1 MARVSQSRQS
11 PIDATNVEESPMR
24 PRTLALLAAAMTLA
38 RAADVL
44 AFEAPESKLFTTR
57 DFKLESGVVLP
68 ELTLAYE
75 TYGKLAPDGRNAV
88 LYTHGY
94 TSSHHA
100 AGRYGATGAAKGHKG
115 GDVGSWDKLIGP
127 GKAIDTDKLF
137 VVASNVLGSSYGSTN
152 PASIDPKT
160 GKPYG
165 PDFPRHTVVDIVR
178 AQKALLDHLGVKH
191 LVAVAGPSYGGYQAF
206 QWAVAYPDFMRGIVP
221 VVTAPKSTGG
231 AEATQ
236 KLIQRLAEDPN
247 WNGGWYYDK
256 GGVAAVLTKIRV
268 ATLKFYGIE
277 AQLAAQYPDAAER
290 EAAIVKQAE
299 PWAQNFD
306 ANSMVVLRRALETYD
321 TTPAFGKIKAKVLYV
336 ISRTDNL
343 FPPSIAP
350 AYLQA
355 LKAAGVDARYFEID
369 SELGH
374 LASGLD
380 GDKWAPA
387 LKAFMA
393 ELIGQS

>member
-1 MARVSQSRQS
+1 
-11 PIDATNVEESPMR
+11 MR
-24 PRTLALLAAAMTLA
+24 PFTLTLLAAVMTLA
-38 RAADVL
+38 VAADAK
-44 AFEAPESKLFTTR
+44 AFDAPESKLFTTR
-57 DFKLESGVVLP
+57 DFRLESGVVLP

-75 TYGKLAPDGRNAV
+75 TYGTLAPDGRNAV
-88 LYTHGY
+88 LHTHGY

-100 AGRYGATGAAKGHKG
+100 AGTYGATGAGKGHKA

-127 GKAIDTDKLF
+127 GKAIDTSRLF
-137 VVASNVLGSSYGSTN
+137 VVASNMLGSSYGSTN
-152 PASIDPKT
+152 PATINPKT

-165 PDFPRHTVVDIVR
+165 PDFPRTTVGDIVR

-191 LVAVAGPSYGGYQAF
+191 LIAVVGPSYGGYQAF
-206 QWAVAYPDFMRGIVP
+206 QWAVTYPDFMNGIVP
-221 VVTAPKSTGG
+221 VVTAPTSSGG
-231 AEATQ
+231 AASTQ
-236 KLIQRLAEDPN
+236 KLIGQLAEDPN

-256 GGVAAVLTKIRV
+256 GGVAAVLTKMRV

-277 AQLAAQYPDAAER
+277 AQLTAQYPDAAAR

-306 ANSMVVLRRALETYD
+306 ANSMVVLRRALETFD
-321 TTPAFGKIKAKVLYV
+321 TTPQLGKIKAKVLYV

-350 AYLQA
+350 GHMQV
-355 LKAAGVDARYFEID
+355 LKAAGVDARYVEID

-393 ELIGQS
+393 ELMDQS

>member
-1 MARVSQSRQS
+1 
-11 PIDATNVEESPMR
+11 MR
-24 PRTLALLAAAMTLA
+24 PFTPALLAVAMTLTV
-38 RAADVL
+38 AADAKAL
-44 AFEAPESKLFTTR
+44 DAPESKLFTTR

-75 TYGKLAPDGRNAV
+75 TYGTLAPDGRNAV
-88 LYTHGY
+88 LHTHGY
-94 TSSHHA
+94 TGSHHA
-100 AGRYGATGAAKGHKG
+100 AGTYGATGAGKGHKA

-127 GKAIDTDKLF
+127 GKAIDTSRLF
-137 VVASNVLGSSYGSTN
+137 VVASNMLGSSYGSTN
-152 PASIDPKT
+152 PATINPKT

-165 PDFPRHTVVDIVR
+165 PDFPRHTVGDIVR

-191 LVAVAGPSYGGYQAF
+191 LIAVVGPSYGGYQAF
-206 QWAVAYPDFMRGIVP
+206 QWAVTYPDFMRGVVP
-221 VVTAPKSTGG
+221 VVTAPKSSGG
-231 AEATQ
+231 AASTQ
-236 KLIQRLAEDPN
+236 KLIDQLAQDPN
-247 WNGGWYYDK
+247 WHGGWYYDK
-256 GGVAAVLTKIRV
+256 GGVAAVLTRMRV

-277 AQLAAQYPDAAER
+277 AQLAAQYPDAAAR

-306 ANSMVVLRRALETYD
+306 ANSMVVLRRALETFD
-321 TTPAFGKIKAKVLYV
+321 TTPQFAKIKAKVLYV

-350 AYLQA
+350 GHMQA

-393 ELIGQS
+393 ELMGQS

>member
-1 MARVSQSRQS
+1 
-11 PIDATNVEESPMR
+11 MR
-24 PRTLALLAAAMTLA
+24 LRTPALLAAAMTLA
-38 RAADVL
+38 VAADAK
-44 AFEAPESKLFTTR
+44 AFDAPESKLFTTR

-75 TYGKLAPDGRNAV
+75 TYGTLAPDGRNAV
-88 LYTHGY
+88 LHTHGY
-94 TSSHHA
+94 TGSHHA
-100 AGRYGATGAAKGHKG
+100 AGTYGATGAGKGHKA

-127 GKAIDTDKLF
+127 GKAIDTSRLF
-137 VVASNVLGSSYGSTN
+137 VVASNMLGSSYGSTN
-152 PASIDPKT
+152 PATINPKT

-165 PDFPRHTVVDIVR
+165 PDFPRHTVSDIVR

-191 LVAVAGPSYGGYQAF
+191 LIAVVGPSYGGYQAF
-206 QWAVAYPDFMRGIVP
+206 QWAVTYPDFMRGVVP
-221 VVTAPKSTGG
+221 VVTAPKSSGG
-231 AEATQ
+231 AASTQ
-236 KLIQRLAEDPN
+236 KLIEQLAQDPN
-247 WNGGWYYDK
+247 WNGGWYYDN
-256 GGVAAVLTKIRV
+256 GGVAAVLTKMRV

-277 AQLAAQYPDAAER
+277 AQLAAQYPDAAAR

-306 ANSMVVLRRALETYD
+306 ANSMVVLRRALEHYD
-321 TTPAFGKIKAKVLYV
+321 TTPQFGNIKAKVLYV

-350 AYLQA
+350 GHMQA

-374 LASGLD
+374 LASALD

-387 LKAFMA
+387 LRAFMA
-393 ELIGQS
+393 ELMGQS

>member
-1 MARVSQSRQS
+1 
-11 PIDATNVEESPMR
+11 MR

-137 VVASNVLGSSYGSTN
+137 VVASNMLGSSYGSTN

-191 LVAVAGPSYGGYQAF
+191 LVAVVGPSYGGYQAF
-206 QWAVAYPDFMRGIVP
+206 QWAVTYPDFMRGIVP

-306 ANSMVVLRRALETYD
+306 ANSHGGAAPRARDLRHDARVRKDQGQGALRHLPHRQPV
-321 TTPAFGKIKAKVLYV
+321 PALD
-336 ISRTDNL
+336 R
-343 FPPSIAP
+343 
-350 AYLQA
+350 
-355 LKAAGVDARYFEID
+355 AGVHAGSQGRRRRCPLLRDRQRARTPRQRPRRRQV
-369 SELGH
+369 G
-374 LASGLD
+374 ARR
-380 GDKWAPA
+380 
-387 LKAFMA
+387 
-393 ELIGQS
+393 

>member
-1 MARVSQSRQS
+1 MARVPQSSQS
-11 PIDATNVEESPMR
+11 PIDATNVEENQMR
-24 PRTLALLAAAMTLA
+24 PRTLTVLAAAMTFANASSALA
-38 RAADVL
+38 LD
-44 AFEAPESKLFTTR
+44 APESRLFTTR
-57 DFKLESGVVLP
+57 DFRLESGVVLP

-75 TYGKLAPDGRNAV
+75 TYGRLAPDGRNGV
-88 LYTHGY
+88 LHTHGY

-100 AGRYGATGAAKGHKG
+100 AGRYGETGAAKGHKG

-127 GKAIDTDKLF
+127 GKAIDTAKLF
-137 VVASNVLGSSYGSTN
+137 VVASNMLGSSHGSTN
-152 PASIDPKT
+152 PASIDPRT

-165 PDFPRHTVVDIVR
+165 PDFPRYTVADIVR

-191 LVAVAGPSYGGYQAF
+191 LVAVVGPSYGGYQAF
-206 QWAVAYPDFMRGIVP
+206 QWAVTYPEFMRGIVP

-231 AEATQ
+231 ADATQ
-236 KLIQRLAEDPN
+236 KLIERLAEDPN

-256 GGVAAVLTKIRV
+256 GGVAAVLTKMRV

-277 AQLAAQYPDAAER
+277 AQLAAQYPDALER

-299 PWAQNFD
+299 PWARNFD
-306 ANSMVVLRRALETYD
+306 ANSMVVLRRALETFD
-321 TTPAFGKIKAKVLYV
+321 TTAGFGNIKAKVLYV

-350 AYLQA
+350 AYMQA
-355 LKAAGVDARYFEID
+355 LKAAGVDARYVEID

-387 LKAFMA
+387 LRAFMA

>member
-1 MARVSQSRQS
+1 MPPTRWR
-11 PIDATNVEESPMR
+11 
-24 PRTLALLAAAMTLA
+24 
-38 RAADVL
+38 
-44 AFEAPESKLFTTR
+44 FEAPESKLFTTR

-75 TYGKLAPDGRNAV
+75 TYGTLAPDGRNAV
-88 LYTHGY
+88 LHTHGY

-100 AGRYGATGAAKGHKG
+100 AGRYGATGAAKGHKA

-137 VVASNVLGSSYGSTN
+137 VVASNMLGSSYGSTN
-152 PASIDPKT
+152 PATINPKT

-165 PDFPRHTVVDIVR
+165 PDFPRHTVGDIVR

-206 QWAVAYPDFMRGIVP
+206 QWAVTYPDFMRGIVP
-221 VVTAPKSTGG
+221 VVTAPKSSGG
-231 AEATQ
+231 ADATQ
-236 KLIQRLAEDPN
+236 KLIERLAEDPN

-277 AQLAAQYPDAAER
+277 AQLAAQYPDAA
-290 EAAIVKQAE
+290 AARGGHRQAGRAVGAE
-299 PWAQNFD
+299 
-306 ANSMVVLRRALETYD
+306 LRRQLDGGAAPRARDLRHDARSSARSRPRCSTSSPAP
-321 TTPAFGKIKAKVLYV
+321 TTC
-336 ISRTDNL
+336 SR
-343 FPPSIAP
+343 PRSRP
-350 AYLQA
+350 AYMQA